1 MVVINIH
8 GSNSNSKRHIDF
20 TDILPDFPA
29 EGILVAKTLAL
40 EEEEENENNH
50 PIEWDY
56 TSFLTDKKIS
66 IQLSKLSILF
76 WILFSSSV
84 IHMGHVELEPFE
96 GFVIALDF
104 GTQNYEEEE

>member
-56 TSFLTDKKIS
+56 TF
-66 IQLSKLSILF
+66 
-76 WILFSSSV
+76 
-84 IHMGHVELEPFE
+84 
-96 GFVIALDF
+96 
-104 GTQNYEEEE
+104 